1 MFVYNFQCIGSS
13 YLAIQTS
20 FAGKAVCDEVRG
32 ILSPL
37 PLGSRSITPMST
49 PSPITSVSGTATAM
63 IDRRP
68 KRKPKVK
75 LAHAK
80 YSSLQRNPPK
90 GRKAGKFQKKLVV
103 IEYMGPDA
111 PRSFTLKEQIVSMR
125 GILPEIPMD
134 ACDREIR
141 THIRDTI
148 KNAEPSLSGCL
159 LSDFEYVE
167 ASGKNLCVPAQESDF
182 EWTGRAVKELA
193 GSGAVYVRL
202 TTDLCSESS
211 DELADSPMGSCN
223 EPDVKIVKIEKSG
236 NHHSTD
242 DENSN

>member
-1 MFVYNFQCIGSS
+1 M
-13 YLAIQTS
+13 
-20 FAGKAVCDEVRG
+20 RG

-37 PLGSRSITPMST
+37 PLSSRSKTPMST
-49 PSPITSVSGTATAM
+49 PSPVTSVSGTATAM

-80 YSSLQRNPPK
+80 YSSSQKNPPK
-90 GRKAGKFQKKLVV
+90 GRKPGKFQKKLVV
-103 IEYMGPDA
+103 INYMGPDA
-111 PRSFTLKEQIVSMR
+111 LRSFTMKEHIVSMR

-159 LSDFEYVE
+159 LSDFEYLE
-167 ASGKNLCVPAQESDF
+167 ATGKNLCVPAQQSDF

-202 TTDLCSESS
+202 TTDLCSNSS
-211 DELADSPMGSCN
+211 DESPDSPMGSFN
-223 EPDVKIVKIEKSG
+223 EPDVKIVKVEKSG
-236 NHHSTD
+236 NYHSTD